1 MSGDVRINENALR
14 RMLEGDDGR
23 RYFKKAADSIRDRA
37 RANAA
42 VIQPGHEDA
51 IVSEVNVDSKGV
63 YADIG
68 YDKTNPGF
76 VLWWAEV
83 GTINQP
89 AQPHL
94 RPALKPGD
102 APS

>member
-1 MSGDVRINENALR
+1 MSLGRIDVYGRALDA
-14 RMLEGDDGR
+14 LLAGADGR
-23 RYFKKAADSIRDRA
+23 RYFKKAADTVRDRA
-37 RANAA
+37 RSNARL
-42 VIQPGHEDA
+42 IQPGHETA
-51 IVSEVNVDSKGV
+51 IVSQVDVDSQGV

-68 YDKTNPGF
+68 YDKNNPGF

-102 APS
+102 